1 MVINC
6 EIKFDQNPYGIY
18 FAGQTLSGR
27 AELRLDKPKK
37 VKGTGFSICW
47 LQYVRHISLSYLRL
61 LFRKKRMFVS
71 TFQIN

>member
-6 EIKFDQNPYGIY
+6 EIKFDENPYGIY

-37 VKGTGFSICW
+37 VKGTSFCDC
-47 LQYVRHISLSYLRL
+47 
-61 LFRKKRMFVS
+61 
-71 TFQIN
+71 

>member
-27 AELRLDKPKK
+27 AELRLAKPKK
-37 VKGTGFSICW
+37 VKGLCDVHIW
-47 LQYVRHISLSYLRL
+47 LWRQKKMFFIRYLIDTL
-61 LFRKKRMFVS
+61 YLVS
-71 TFQIN
+71 MAFY

>member
-18 FAGQTLSGR
+18 FAGQELSGR

-37 VKGTGFSICW
+37 VKGTQTLLNIDCSSDLWDICF
-47 LQYVRHISLSYLRL
+47 YLI
-61 LFRKKRMFVS
+61 FV
-71 TFQIN
+71 FN

>member
-27 AELRLDKPKK
+27 AELRLVKPKK
-37 VKGTGFSICW
+37 VKGIHENVGTMFCFYLIVGI
-47 LQYVRHISLSYLRL
+47 LLIKVKKKLYLR
-61 LFRKKRMFVS
+61 FK
-71 TFQIN
+71 